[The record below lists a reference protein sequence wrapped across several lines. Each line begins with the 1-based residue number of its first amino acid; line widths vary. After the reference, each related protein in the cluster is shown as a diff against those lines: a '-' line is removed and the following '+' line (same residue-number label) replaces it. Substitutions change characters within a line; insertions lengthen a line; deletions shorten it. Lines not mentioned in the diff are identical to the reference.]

1 MKDTNLQTSCDQ
13 KLERIKTDGTL
24 GSNADNDFD
33 IVSGSISNGADNKET
48 CANCGKEGATNT
60 CNKCKLVMYC
70 NAACKKKHK
79 TKHKKACERHV
90 AELHDIELFKDPPEL
105 LEDCP
110 ICFLRLPYLGKGRK
124 YKSCCGKMV
133 CSGCVYAVQ
142 IRDEEALC
150 PFCRV
155 PTAMSREENI
165 NRLQK
170 RVKVDD
176 AHAINHLGDF
186 YYDGSYGFPQDYAKA
201 LELWHRAAELGCAKS
216 IANIGRIYY
225 LGRSVEVDTKKALQY
240 WEDAAIRGNANARH
254 MLSYVE
260 QKAGNMDRA
269 IKHHMIAVRGG
280 DNSSL
285 AIIQELYS
293 GGQATRDEYTKALR
307 SYQKYLDE
315 VKSSQRDEAA
325 TANEKYKYIE

>member
-1 MKDTNLQTSCDQ
+1 MQW
-13 KLERIKTDGTL
+13 
-24 GSNADNDFD
+24 
-33 IVSGSISNGADNKET
+33 
-48 CANCGKEGATNT
+48 
-60 CNKCKLVMYC
+60 M
-70 NAACKKKHK
+70 
-79 TKHKKACERHV
+79 
-90 AELHDIELFKDPPEL
+90 
-105 LEDCP
+105 
-110 ICFLRLPYLGKGRK
+110 
-124 YKSCCGKMV
+124 
-133 CSGCVYAVQ
+133 CVYAVQ

-150 PFCRV
+150 PFCRI
-155 PTAMSREENI
+155 PSAMSREENI

-240 WEDAAIRGNANARH
+240 WEDAAIRGNTNARH